1 MTQYVM
7 TAATILP
14 LPDLIAS
21 EGPRSSQVTHIR
33 SMVMVKMTIGN
44 NATDSPDPS
53 PKLCVMILI
62 KIMIKITTV
71 PARFFVA
78 YKKYLYLNQPP
89 CHQHTNA
96 TSFDTHGSTKRE
108 WYLNK
113 IKAQSQ

>member
-1 MTQYVM
+1 MELNASLARNRIICQAFV
-7 TAATILP
+7 LP
-14 LPDLIAS
+14 NSNKFNLNPA
-21 EGPRSSQVTHIR
+21 
-33 SMVMVKMTIGN
+33 
-44 NATDSPDPS
+44 
-53 PKLCVMILI
+53 
-62 KIMIKITTV
+62 